1 MSSFQFQLCGASVTL
16 GRKLQVCR
24 GAWVSSR
31 TNAWTSLHVGFI
43 LLSEKEWFNSPLQHG
58 SMSRVLCSLFPVSIC
73 VWGRRS
79 LFRVCS
85 GCRLFRVRI
94 CAPCAASS
102 TGRVGFTWK
111 PRVSLLDKLL
121 VEIKASLF
129 FGLFCLA
136 AFGWWYS
143 DTRRKKPLS
152 TVSWICLCRR
162 MWHCVYPVSV
172 LCGHYTG
179 RHLFSLSCPTY
190 CWNSV
195 MLIHQRHFSDP
206 LNCTGLLWS
215 KRD

>member
-1 MSSFQFQLCGASVTL
+1 MHEPPYMWALSFFLRRNGSIALCSMAACLGCFAVCSLSPSVFGEEDPSSLSVL
-16 GRKLQVCR
+16 AVGFSGWGFV
-24 GAWVSSR
+24 
-31 TNAWTSLHVGFI
+31 LHV
-43 LLSEKEWFNSPLQHG
+43 QHQAQEG
-58 SMSRVLCSLFPVSIC
+58 
-73 VWGRRS
+73 
-79 LFRVCS
+79 
-85 GCRLFRVRI
+85 
-94 CAPCAASS
+94 
-102 TGRVGFTWK
+102 VGFTWK
-111 PRVSLLDKLL
+111 PRVSLLHKLL

-136 AFGWWYS
+136 AFSWWYS